1 MVKEGAEMSVIIS
14 LLIAF
19 IGGGIM
25 GYLIAALM
33 FVSKRGGDES

>member
-1 MVKEGAEMSVIIS
+1 MSIIIS

-19 IGGGIM
+19 ISGGAI

-33 FVSKRGGDES
+33 IASKRGGDES